1 MVALAGIG
9 RGLMVMLRVIGRVV
23 EFVVLAI
30 VVLVG
35 GLLFIAGR

>member
-1 MVALAGIG
+1 MVVLAGIG
-9 RGLMVMLRVIGRVV
+9 GAVKVMLRVIGRVV